1 MVVVGDK
8 EGGLGAS
15 HIYYRRPSHRPV
27 VFRGTNRWEGGQ
39 IFPLIFIGVFLQDNC
54 RSGQIAGYFVKIKM
68 PYNKLDISRTGPC

>member
-27 VFRGTNRWEGGQ
+27 VFRGSKGWEGGQ
-39 IFPLIFIGVFLQDNC
+39 IFLLISIGVFHSRLEVD
-54 RSGQIAGYFVKIKM
+54 RLLV
-68 PYNKLDISRTGPC
+68 ISLR

>member
-27 VFRGTNRWEGGQ
+27 VFRGSNGWEGGQ
-39 IFPLIFIGVFLQDNC
+39 IFLLILPKSDGSDGL
-54 RSGQIAGYFVKIKM
+54 RSGRVLTSFIH
-68 PYNKLDISRTGPC
+68 L